1 MSLIAE
7 QASMLNFVNVSSLSE
22 KDYFVYDKYKSMFV
36 VINNDSKTYSIL
48 AKKETIT
55 LSFSSLC
62 FHPITAISIDDSM
75 LYLTEVHS
83 NNVVIFRSIK
93 RSIASII
100 FQSEK
105 DKILS
110 VLFISSKDAKKK
122 ILIITAT
129 SLSIYTA
136 EVTNGDIARE
146 IILAKRIAIDDF
158 VYLKSKQILILKSSV
173 NFLMLNVN
181 SIEENKAMTI
191 SFQVKSLLNISK
203 FFIEDIYARSYFIH
217 FTEGQVQLIN
227 LRNVNKIEKIIFFT
241 NDVNCSKIDYKASKV
256 QFTNNLIL
264 VYINKS
270 ILIYDIKQKNN
281 YNIGVIDVDF
291 QTAKVYGDFI
301 DVNSK
306 VCKVEFNLEFFY
318 KNSNCNTFDTFF
330 TLLRRK
336 DSMKVCVDVLIDLI
350 AKFQVTNLKNI
361 FAKLIRI
368 IVKNNSKSS
377 MSKYER
383 NYIPQEKLYAIFL
396 DRKTTQISSE
406 KKIKL
411 LISLLHILTESHIQI
426 DETFFIILEN
436 IVDTLDS
443 FAILDSVVKNGIP
456 PNEKFASFLID
467 KSTEKEVAKKKRK
480 ILFNLGI
487 HILSKLNLIDEI
499 ALQLIQNKM
508 YIESVYALYLSFID
522 NKKQMKI
529 KKKYDEVTVINYI
542 LHNIK
547 KIANNDNIIVD

>member
-1 MSLIAE
+1 MSLKTE
-7 QASMLNFVNVSSLSE
+7 QASLINFVNFPLQNKNE
-22 KDYFVYDKYKSMFV
+22 FFVYDQYTSTFI
-36 VINNDSKTYSIL
+36 VINNDSKTYSFL
-48 AKKETIT
+48 AKKEKIT
-55 LSFSSLC
+55 LSLSTLS
-62 FHPITAISIDDSM
+62 PITAISIDDSF
-75 LYLTEVHS
+75 LYLTEVHL

-93 RSIASII
+93 RNISSVI
-100 FQSEK
+100 FQSEN
-105 DKILS
+105 DTILS
-110 VLFISSKDAKKK
+110 VLFISAKDAKKK

-136 EVTNGDIARE
+136 EETNGVIARE

-158 VYLKSKQILILKSSV
+158 VYLKSKKILIIKSSV

-181 SIEENKAMTI
+181 NIEENKAMTI

-227 LRNVNKIEKIIFFT
+227 LRSVNKVEKIILFT
-241 NDVNCSKIDYKASKV
+241 NDLTDSKIDYKTAKL

-264 VYINKS
+264 IYINKS

-281 YNIGVIDVDF
+281 YNIGVIDIAMNY
-291 QTAKVYGDFI
+291 QKVYGDYI
-301 DVNSK
+301 EVDSE
-306 VCKVEFNLEFFY
+306 VCKVQFNLEFFY
-318 KNSNCNTFDTFF
+318 KNSNCNTYDTFF

-368 IVKNNSKSS
+368 IIRNNSKSPL
-377 MSKYER
+377 SKYER
-383 NYIPQEKLYAIFL
+383 NYIPQEKLFAIFL

-411 LISLLHILTESHIQI
+411 LISLLHILTENHIQI
-426 DETFFIILEN
+426 DETFFIVLEN

-443 FAILDSVVKNGIP
+443 FELLDSVVKNGIP

-467 KSTEKEVAKKKRK
+467 KSTEKEVEYKKRK

-487 HILSKLNLIDEI
+487 HILSKLNLINEI
-499 ALQLIQNKM
+499 VLQLIQNKM

-542 LHNIK
+542 LNNIK
-547 KIANNDNIIVD
+547 KIVNNDNIIVD

>member
-1 MSLIAE
+1 MSLKTE
-7 QASMLNFVNVSSLSE
+7 QASLINFVNFPLQNKNE
-22 KDYFVYDKYKSMFV
+22 FFVYDQYTSTFIVM
-36 VINNDSKTYSIL
+36 NNDSKTYSFL
-48 AKKETIT
+48 AKKEKIT
-55 LSFSSLC
+55 LSLSTLS
-62 FHPITAISIDDSM
+62 PITAISIDDSF
-75 LYLTEVHS
+75 LYLTEVHL

-93 RSIASII
+93 RNISSVI
-100 FQSEK
+100 FQSEN
-105 DKILS
+105 DTILS
-110 VLFISSKDAKKK
+110 VLFISAKDAKKK

-136 EVTNGDIARE
+136 EETNGVIARE

-158 VYLKSKQILILKSSV
+158 VYLKSKKILIIKSSV

-181 SIEENKAMTI
+181 NIEENKAMTI

-203 FFIEDIYARSYFIH
+203 FFIEDIYDRSYFIH

-227 LRNVNKIEKIIFFT
+227 LRSVNKVEKIILFT
-241 NDVNCSKIDYKASKV
+241 NDLTDSKIDYKTAKL

-264 VYINKS
+264 IYINKS

-281 YNIGVIDVDF
+281 YNIGVIDIAMNY
-291 QTAKVYGDFI
+291 QKVYGDYI
-301 DVNSK
+301 EVDSE
-306 VCKVEFNLEFFY
+306 VCKVQFNLEFFY
-318 KNSNCNTFDTFF
+318 KNSNCNTYDTFF

-368 IVKNNSKSS
+368 IVKNNSKSRL
-377 MSKYER
+377 SKYER

-411 LISLLHILTESHIQI
+411 LISLLHILTENHIQI
-426 DETFFIILEN
+426 DETFFIVLEN

-443 FAILDSVVKNGIP
+443 FELLDSVVKNGIP

-467 KSTEKEVAKKKRK
+467 KSTEKEVEYKKRK

-487 HILSKLNLIDEI
+487 HILSKLNLINEI
-499 ALQLIQNKM
+499 VLQLIQNKM

-542 LHNIK
+542 LNNIK
-547 KIANNDNIIVD
+547 KIVNNDNIIVD

>member
-1 MSLIAE
+1 MSLKTE
-7 QASMLNFVNVSSLSE
+7 QALINFVNFPLQNKNE
-22 KDYFVYDKYKSMFV
+22 FFVYDQYTSTFI
-36 VINNDSKTYSIL
+36 VINNDSKTYSFL
-48 AKKETIT
+48 AKKEKIT
-55 LSFSSLC
+55 LSLSTLS
-62 FHPITAISIDDSM
+62 PITAISIDDSF
-75 LYLTEVHS
+75 LYLTEVHL

-93 RSIASII
+93 RNISSVI
-100 FQSEK
+100 FQSEN
-105 DKILS
+105 DTILS
-110 VLFISSKDAKKK
+110 VLFISAKDAKKK

-136 EVTNGDIARE
+136 EETNGVIARE

-158 VYLKSKQILILKSSV
+158 VYLKSKKILIIKSSV

-181 SIEENKAMTI
+181 NIEENKAMTI

-203 FFIEDIYARSYFIH
+203 FFIEDIYGRSYFIH

-227 LRNVNKIEKIIFFT
+227 LRSVNKVEKIILFT
-241 NDVNCSKIDYKASKV
+241 NDLTDSKIDYKTAKL

-264 VYINKS
+264 IYINKS

-281 YNIGVIDVDF
+281 YNIGVIDIAMNY
-291 QTAKVYGDFI
+291 QKVYGDYI
-301 DVNSK
+301 EVDSE
-306 VCKVEFNLEFFY
+306 VCKVQFNLEFFY
-318 KNSNCNTFDTFF
+318 KNSNCNTYDTFF

-336 DSMKVCVDVLIDLI
+336 DSMKVCVDILIDLI

-368 IVKNNSKSS
+368 IVRNNSKSPL
-377 MSKYER
+377 SKYER
-383 NYIPQEKLYAIFL
+383 NYIPQEKLFAIFL

-411 LISLLHILTESHIQI
+411 LISLLHILTENHIQI
-426 DETFFIILEN
+426 DETFFIVLEN

-443 FAILDSVVKNGIP
+443 FELLDSVVKNGIP

-467 KSTEKEVAKKKRK
+467 KSTEKEVEYKKRK

-487 HILSKLNLIDEI
+487 HILSKLNLINEI
-499 ALQLIQNKM
+499 VLQLIQNKM

-542 LHNIK
+542 LNSIK
-547 KIANNDNIIVD
+547 KIVNNDNIIVD

>member
-1 MSLIAE
+1 MSLKTE
-7 QASMLNFVNVSSLSE
+7 QASLINFVNFPLQNKNE
-22 KDYFVYDKYKSMFV
+22 FFVYDQYTSTFI
-36 VINNDSKTYSIL
+36 VINNDSKTYSFL
-48 AKKETIT
+48 AKKEKIT
-55 LSFSSLC
+55 LSLSTLS
-62 FHPITAISIDDSM
+62 PITAISIDDSF
-75 LYLTEVHS
+75 LYLTEVHL

-93 RSIASII
+93 RNISSVI
-100 FQSEK
+100 FQSEN
-105 DKILS
+105 DRILS
-110 VLFISSKDAKKK
+110 VLFISAKDAKKK

-136 EVTNGDIARE
+136 EETNGVIARE

-158 VYLKSKQILILKSSV
+158 VYLKSKKILIIKSSV

-181 SIEENKAMTI
+181 NIEENKAMTI

-203 FFIEDIYARSYFIH
+203 FFIEDIYDRSYFIH

-227 LRNVNKIEKIIFFT
+227 LRSVNKVEKIILFT
-241 NDVNCSKIDYKASKV
+241 NDLTDSKIDYKTAKL

-264 VYINKS
+264 IYINKS

-281 YNIGVIDVDF
+281 YNIGVIDIAMNY
-291 QTAKVYGDFI
+291 QKVYGDYI
-301 DVNSK
+301 EVDSE
-306 VCKVEFNLEFFY
+306 VCKVQFNLEFFY
-318 KNSNCNTFDTFF
+318 KNSNCNTYDTFF

-336 DSMKVCVDVLIDLI
+336 DSMKVCVDVLIELI

-368 IVKNNSKSS
+368 IVRNNSKSPL
-377 MSKYER
+377 SKYER
-383 NYIPQEKLYAIFL
+383 NYIPQEKLFAIFL

-411 LISLLHILTESHIQI
+411 LISLLHILTENHIQI
-426 DETFFIILEN
+426 DETFFIVLEN

-443 FAILDSVVKNGIP
+443 FELLDSVVKNGIP

-467 KSTEKEVAKKKRK
+467 KSTEKEVEYKKRK

-487 HILSKLNLIDEI
+487 HILSKLNLINEI
-499 ALQLIQNKM
+499 VLQLIQNKM

-542 LHNIK
+542 LNNIK
-547 KIANNDNIIVD
+547 KIVNNDNIIVD

>member
-1 MSLIAE
+1 MSLKTE
-7 QASMLNFVNVSSLSE
+7 QASLINFVNFPLQNKNE
-22 KDYFVYDKYKSMFV
+22 FFVYDQYTSTFI
-36 VINNDSKTYSIL
+36 VINNDSKTYSFL
-48 AKKETIT
+48 AKKEKIT
-55 LSFSSLC
+55 LSLSTLS
-62 FHPITAISIDDSM
+62 PITAISIDDSF
-75 LYLTEVHS
+75 LYLTEVHL

-93 RSIASII
+93 RNISSVI
-100 FQSEK
+100 FQSEN
-105 DKILS
+105 DRILS
-110 VLFISSKDAKKK
+110 VLFISAKDAKKK

-136 EVTNGDIARE
+136 EETNGVIARE

-158 VYLKSKQILILKSSV
+158 VYLKSKKILIIKSSV

-181 SIEENKAMTI
+181 NIEENKAMTI

-203 FFIEDIYARSYFIH
+203 FFIEDIYDRSYFIH

-227 LRNVNKIEKIIFFT
+227 LRSVNKVEKIIFFT
-241 NDVNCSKIDYKASKV
+241 NDLTDSKIDYKTAKL

-264 VYINKS
+264 IYINKS

-281 YNIGVIDVDF
+281 YNIGVIDIAMNY
-291 QTAKVYGDFI
+291 QKVYGDYI
-301 DVNSK
+301 EVDSE
-306 VCKVEFNLEFFY
+306 VCKVQFNLEFFY
-318 KNSNCNTFDTFF
+318 KNSNCNTYDTFF

-368 IVKNNSKSS
+368 IVRNNSKSPL
-377 MSKYER
+377 SKYER
-383 NYIPQEKLYAIFL
+383 NYIPQEKLFAIFL

-411 LISLLHILTESHIQI
+411 LISLLHILTENHIQI
-426 DETFFIILEN
+426 DETFFIVLEN

-443 FAILDSVVKNGIP
+443 FELLDSVVKNGIP

-467 KSTEKEVAKKKRK
+467 KSTEKEVEYKKRK

-487 HILSKLNLIDEI
+487 HILSKLNLINEI
-499 ALQLIQNKM
+499 VLQLIQNKM

-542 LHNIK
+542 LNNIK
-547 KIANNDNIIVD
+547 KIVNNDNIIVD

>member
-1 MSLIAE
+1 MSLKTE
-7 QASMLNFVNVSSLSE
+7 QASLINFVNFPLQNKNE
-22 KDYFVYDKYKSMFV
+22 FFVYDQYTSTFI
-36 VINNDSKTYSIL
+36 VINNDSKTYSFL
-48 AKKETIT
+48 AKKEKIT
-55 LSFSSLC
+55 LSFSTLS
-62 FHPITAISIDDSM
+62 PITAISIDDSF
-75 LYLTEVHS
+75 LYLTEVHL

-93 RSIASII
+93 RNISSVI
-100 FQSEK
+100 FQSEN
-105 DKILS
+105 DRILS
-110 VLFISSKDAKKK
+110 VLFISAKDAKKK

-136 EVTNGDIARE
+136 EETNGVIARE

-158 VYLKSKQILILKSSV
+158 VYLKSKKILIIKSSV

-181 SIEENKAMTI
+181 NIEENKAMTI

-203 FFIEDIYARSYFIH
+203 FFIEDIYDRSYFIH

-227 LRNVNKIEKIIFFT
+227 LRSVNKVEKIILFT
-241 NDVNCSKIDYKASKV
+241 NDLTDSKIDYKTAKL

-264 VYINKS
+264 IYINKS

-281 YNIGVIDVDF
+281 YNIGVIDIAMNY
-291 QTAKVYGDFI
+291 QKVYGDYI
-301 DVNSK
+301 EVDSE
-306 VCKVEFNLEFFY
+306 VCKVQFNLEFFY
-318 KNSNCNTFDTFF
+318 KNSNCNTYDTFF

-336 DSMKVCVDVLIDLI
+336 DSMKVCVDVLIDII

-368 IVKNNSKSS
+368 IVRNNSKSPL
-377 MSKYER
+377 SKYER
-383 NYIPQEKLYAIFL
+383 NYIPQEKLFAIFL

-411 LISLLHILTESHIQI
+411 LISLLHILTENHIQI
-426 DETFFIILEN
+426 DETFFIVLEN

-443 FAILDSVVKNGIP
+443 FELLDSVVKNGIP

-467 KSTEKEVAKKKRK
+467 KSTEKEVEYKKRK

-487 HILSKLNLIDEI
+487 HILSKLNLINEI
-499 ALQLIQNKM
+499 VLQLIQNKM

-542 LHNIK
+542 LNNIK
-547 KIANNDNIIVD
+547 KIVNNDNIIVD